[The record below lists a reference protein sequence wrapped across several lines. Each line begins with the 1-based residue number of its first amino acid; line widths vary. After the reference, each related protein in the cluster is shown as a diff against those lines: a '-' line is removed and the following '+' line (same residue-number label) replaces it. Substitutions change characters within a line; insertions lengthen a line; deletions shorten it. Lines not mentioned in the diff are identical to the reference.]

1 MISFYPG
8 PSRVYDEIPHYVQDA
23 HRDGI
28 MSMNHRSPEFES
40 LMQKTIGELKKK
52 LEIPAAYTILFAS
65 SATECWE
72 IIAQSLVKQKSTHIF
87 NGAFG
92 QKWFH
97 YTQRLVAGA
106 QPYSFHRD
114 EELKPEKLIFR
125 ESDVICLTQ
134 NETSN
139 GTQVSNGVISEVKK
153 RNPDALIAVDATSS
167 MAGIFLNFRAADVW
181 FASVQKCFGLPAG
194 LAVLVCSPRAI
205 RRTSQLAEKDHY
217 NSLLF
222 MKEMADRWQT
232 SYTPNVLG
240 IYLLMRVLQ
249 KSKPIRAVHARS
261 VALANE
267 WNHYFSSDKRLRL
280 FIQTP
285 KVRSHTVIC
294 ITAEEALISMI
305 KQKARVSGFLLGE
318 GYGAL
323 KNETFRIANFPAL
336 KKTEIQKLR
345 SFLKNTVPVKL

>member
-1 MISFYPG
+1 
-8 PSRVYDEIPHYVQDA
+8 
-23 HRDGI
+23 
-28 MSMNHRSPEFES
+28 
-40 LMQKTIGELKKK
+40 
-52 LEIPAAYTILFAS
+52 
-65 SATECWE
+65 
-72 IIAQSLVKQKSTHIF
+72 
-87 NGAFG
+87 
-92 QKWFH
+92 
-97 YTQRLVAGA
+97 
-106 QPYSFHRD
+106 
-114 EELKPEKLIFR
+114 
-125 ESDVICLTQ
+125 
-134 NETSN
+134 
-139 GTQVSNGVISEVKK
+139 
-153 RNPDALIAVDATSS
+153 
-167 MAGIFLNFRAADVW
+167 
-181 FASVQKCFGLPAG
+181 
-194 LAVLVCSPRAI
+194 
-205 RRTSQLAEKDHY
+205 
-217 NSLLF
+217 
-222 MKEMADRWQT
+222 
-232 SYTPNVLG
+232 VLG